1 MHSKFDHYHHQLLSL
16 PMVLTL
22 WMKLIVNVVKHIS
35 IVDLEKDSFSLL
47 YMQE

>member
-1 MHSKFDHYHHQLLSL
+1 
-16 PMVLTL
+16 MVLTL

-35 IVDLEKDSFSLL
+35 IVDLKKIPFHCYII